1 MNLAGVCWKVDAAP
15 APHHLS
21 GSVSPVIWPGPP
33 LCSLSSA
40 QIPGRNQLIGP
51 VWSDVLPR
59 HQSAVLGRRGYRAGG
74 GPEAAPGRRTPAPA
88 EALWERQKN
97 RQQWFGA
104 FCVNPQGRF
113 HVSKCSGQ
121 AFRTPPAAGACDR
134 WAHKVLAHSEC
145 ERFVN
150 IKNQGIS
157 SRNLDRWLLLE
168 SKKKALETLGMVMH
182 LLEPGGDGPLFWGMR
197 FPGLQGP
204 LPVVSPTLRPSVS
217 YHGSSC
223 LVLPLPSP
231 PWSPAHWG
239 LSYPGTLPRNG
250 NCTKKKKNYTA
261 LQNFAICI

>member
-1 MNLAGVCWKVDAAP
+1 MNLAGVRWKVDAAP

-33 LCSLSSA
+33 LCCLSSA

-51 VWSDVLPR
+51 VWSDVRPL
-59 HQSAVLGRRGYRAGG
+59 HQSAVLGGVATALGAC
-74 GPEAAPGRRTPAPA
+74 PEAAPGRRTPAPA

-134 WAHKVLAHSEC
+134 WAHSEF

-150 IKNQGIS
+150 MKNQGIS

-168 SKKKALETLGMVMH
+168 NKKKALETLGMVMH

-197 FPGLQGP
+197 FPGLQA
-204 LPVVSPTLRPSVS
+204 LF
-217 YHGSSC
+217 
-223 LVLPLPSP
+223 
-231 PWSPAHWG
+231 PWCPQ
-239 LSYPGTLPRNG
+239 L
-250 NCTKKKKNYTA
+250 
-261 LQNFAICI
+261 